1 MLVAA
6 VVVRETARL
15 LVAAWLGL
23 RLRAVLL
30 LPIGGLF
37 AYANPESQE
46 NANQGGGQ
54 FAMALRRPPG
64 QPGHRAGRWPPSSW
78 APAATSTSLTRPSS
92 PPATCCAAWSGC
104 RSSSA
109 LLHLLPA
116 YPLDCG
122 RLIRGGFAR
131 KHGFAPAGRAAAG
144 IGQVLALLA
153 MLGGMLLHNS
163 WLILAGFFI
172 MIGAQIEDQGVFFQ
186 SVVDTV
192 RMREVMLTD
201 FATLSPSDTLA
212 DALVRCVHSLQED
225 FPVVRGPQLVGIVSR
240 QRIVDALR
248 NDGNGYVQSVMS
260 RAFQVARPEDTL
272 GTTIRRLTAGH
283 GLALIP
289 VTESGRVVGIVSV
302 QNLMSSMSL
311 LAEQRRIE
319 REEARKLKAPCR
331 TTRQLE
337 GAPGPSHSGTREPN
351 SDAPL
356 APGLYLV
363 ATPIGNLGD
372 ITLRALDVLRNVDRI
387 ACEDTRQTQKLLNHF
402 QIANAHRQLPPAQRA
417 RPRRGTDRGPQGRRT
432 HRTRLRRGNARHQ
445 RSRQLAGRRSHRR
458 RRPRHSH
465 PRRQCRPQRAR
476 RLRPAHRRI
485 PLHRI
490 SAGKSRRAPHPP
502 RRARRRGSRLPTPRT
517 LIFYEAPHRILD
529 TLADLETVWG
539 PGLRVVVARELTKM
553 HEEFLR
559 GTVAEVRRELAARDR
574 IRGEITLL
582 VEALAPTGPG
592 VPPSLRRSPPASRAC
607 NPKPAS
613 TKRKPSSAWPANWAN
628 PRASSIANCSANAP
642 AAARAF
648 SLLL

>member
-1 MLVAA
+1 M
-6 VVVRETARL
+6 RETARL

-46 NANQGGGQ
+46 IANQGGGQ
-54 FAMALRRPPG
+54 FAMALAGPLANL
-64 QPGHRAGRWPPSSW
+64 GHGAGAGRSHSW
-78 APAATSTSLTRPSS
+78 APAAMSSSS
-92 PPATCCAAWSGC
+92 PCPWIT
-104 RSSSA
+104 SA
-109 LLHLLPA
+109 HLLRSMVWMQVFLGAASPA
-116 YPLDCG
+116 AGLSAGLSAGC
-122 RLIRGGFAR
+122 IRGGFAR

-144 IGQVLALLA
+144 LGQVLALAA
-153 MLGGMLLHNS
+153 MLGGMLLHNP

-311 LAEQRRIE
+311 LSEQRRH
-319 REEARKLKAPCR
+319 R
-331 TTRQLE
+331 
-337 GAPGPSHSGTREPN
+337 APGSRKSSAAWPAMTGRSRSRAH
-351 SDAPL
+351 L

-372 ITLRALDVLRNVDRI
+372 ITLRALDVLRGVDRI

-402 QIANAHRQLPPAQRA
+402 QIATPTVSCHQHNERQRA
-417 RPRRGTDRGPQGRRT
+417 
-432 HRTRLRRGNARHQ
+432 A
-445 RSRQLAGRRSHRR
+445 
-458 RRPRHSH
+458 
-465 PRRQCRPQRAR
+465 
-476 RLRPAHRRI
+476 
-485 PLHRI
+485 
-490 SAGKSRRAPHPP
+490 
-502 RRARRRGSRLPTPRT
+502 
-517 LIFYEAPHRILD
+517 
-529 TLADLETVWG
+529 
-539 PGLRVVVARELTKM
+539 
-553 HEEFLR
+553 
-559 GTVAEVRRELAARDR
+559 ELA
-574 IRGEITLL
+574 
-582 VEALAPTGPG
+582 
-592 VPPSLRRSPPASRAC
+592 
-607 NPKPAS
+607 
-613 TKRKPSSAWPANWAN
+613 
-628 PRASSIANCSANAP
+628 
-642 AAARAF
+642 
-648 SLLL
+648 